1 MTARSCRCRSDLPST
16 GASIP
21 PVIHRYLPV
30 RAAFSLRRNVGGPGH
45 NGGME
50 QLASRL
56 DRVQNALAEATAD
69 AFVDGA
75 CRELDDEDLLGVVK
89 QVAHVA
95 RLAEALLVDA
105 VGEVQDRVDSAV
117 PSERL
122 TTVRGCRST
131 KELVQRLTRGSS
143 RSTTELLRAAKAVG
157 RPTALASREALPARY
172 PALRAALS
180 GGDVGIDA
188 VATVAGTIDAAG
200 CAAEARWAADEELAA
215 SACGTGADGA
225 PAAGVD
231 ELRLQ
236 AQVWATWL
244 DQDGAEPREARAM
257 RKRGVTLGACR
268 DGLVPISGSLLP
280 EVAGQ
285 LGTLFDAILN
295 PKTDGPAL
303 PDGPRFSPDEDT
315 TRFGVESL
323 EEQVTEALE
332 SSRPD
337 LRSRV
342 QRQHD
347 AFASILGVAARSGD
361 LPTIGG
367 AAPTLVVAV
376 SADDLR
382 AGTGSAH
389 IPTLGAEPVPLGVAR
404 HTACTGAVQ
413 RVFSDDNGRIRAIHT
428 VERVFDQ
435 HQRRAITLRDGNCII
450 SGCDVPAAWCEI
462 HHVTEH
468 SRGGPTH
475 TDNGVLLRLSHES
488 AGDWARLRRVYA

>member
-1 MTARSCRCRSDLPST
+1 
-16 GASIP
+16 
-21 PVIHRYLPV
+21 
-30 RAAFSLRRNVGGPGH
+30 
-45 NGGME
+45 ME
-50 QLASRL
+50 QFASRL
-56 DRVQNALAEATAD
+56 DRAQIALAEATAD
-69 AFVDGA
+69 AFVDGT
-75 CRELDDEDLLGVVK
+75 CRELDDEDLLGIVK

-105 VGEVQDRVDSAV
+105 AGEVQDRVDSAV

-143 RSTTELLRAAKAVG
+143 RSTTELLRAAKAVS
-157 RPTALASREALPARY
+157 RPTALASGEALPARY

-180 GGDVGIDA
+180 RGDVGIDA

-236 AQVWATWL
+236 AQVWAIWL

-303 PDGPRFSPDEDT
+303 PDGPRFTPDEDT

-323 EEQVTEALE
+323 REQVTDALE

-382 AGTGSAH
+382 TGTGSAH
-389 IPTLGAEPVPLGVAR
+389 IPSLGAEPVPLGVAR

-468 SRGGPTH
+468 SHGGPTH
-475 TDNGVLLRLSHES
+475 TDNGVLLCWHHHRTLETSGWQIRMRDGVPEIKAPYWIDPDQRWRPATGS
-488 AGDWARLRRVYA
+488 PTRLRQRRRRR